1 MKILHIITNTE
12 LGGAQSVCIFLANA
26 AAQDGHTVAVAS
38 MPGGYLWGQLHHDV
52 LQFTIKTMVKPIS
65 LLADMRCYFELKKVI
80 MQFCPDVIHL
90 HSSKAGALGRL
101 AGIRYRDRIIYTVH
115 GFDSIRLRHKVFL
128 PLERFLQRYCFS
140 IVSVSQYDEINLK
153 NAKINNNIITIH
165 NGITLPK
172 PVNTKPFD
180 DSEYKRVVMTIARI
194 APPKRFEGFLA
205 VASHQ
210 AMQHV
215 LFVWVGGST
224 DKTLA
229 ELQQEYTIPH
239 NVVLLGDYAGAS
251 SLLVYC
257 DLFMLLSDYEG
268 MPMTI
273 LEAMSQRKA
282 IVASN
287 VGGIPELVDDSNG
300 ILVKTDEDAVI
311 ALQQL
316 VNDDEKLKKMGQVS
330 FHKYIQNFTF
340 EQMYNKYYALY
351 ETIANIK
358 RNAK

>member
-1 MKILHIITNTE
+1 M
-12 LGGAQSVCIFLANA
+12 
-26 AAQDGHTVAVAS
+26 
-38 MPGGYLWGQLHHDV
+38 
-52 LQFTIKTMVKPIS
+52 
-65 LLADMRCYFELKKVI
+65 
-80 MQFCPDVIHL
+80 
-90 HSSKAGALGRL
+90 
-101 AGIRYRDRIIYTVH
+101 
-115 GFDSIRLRHKVFL
+115 
-128 PLERFLQRYCFS
+128 
-140 IVSVSQYDEINLK
+140 
-153 NAKINNNIITIH
+153 
-165 NGITLPK
+165 
-172 PVNTKPFD
+172 
-180 DSEYKRVVMTIARI
+180 
-194 APPKRFEGFLA
+194 
-205 VASHQ
+205 
-210 AMQHV
+210 
-215 LFVWVGGST
+215 
-224 DKTLA
+224 
-229 ELQQEYTIPH
+229 
-239 NVVLLGDYAGAS
+239 LLGDYAGAS